1 MYEIGEWA
9 AGVAAG
15 GSDSLWWAFRDS
27 NPGLTGYEPATLT
40 N

>member
-1 MYEIGEWA
+1 MKTDERPT
-9 AGVAAG
+9 VN
-15 GSDSLWWAFRDS
+15 WWAFRDS